1 MAPAASDSRVVAAT
15 TLGARLGR
23 RLGRIAAAVRAVV
36 GAPDYDA
43 YVAHL
48 RERHPD
54 ARPLTRAEFVDAR
67 LRARYERPGSRCC

>member
-1 MAPAASDSRVVAAT
+1 M
-15 TLGARLGR
+15 
-23 RLGRIAAAVRAVV
+23 RIASGLQAPSLSTRLAVRAARVARALRTML

-54 ARPLTRAEFVDAR
+54 ARPLGREQFVDAR
-67 LRARYERPGSRCC
+67 LRERYERPGSRCC